1 MINYDNILYIYVK
14 WYLVLSLFEI
24 SLRFVWHLGG
34 RDWNPFFAVPGVF
47 ANTMGFVEA
56 LVEAEV
62 PLERSDQ
69 SVPCFFFGGV
79 IPPRKTIM
87 EPENDGF

>member
-1 MINYDNILYIYVK
+1 MVSVFFFILDITK
-14 WYLVLSLFEI
+14 ICMTFRRKRLKS
-24 SLRFVWHLGG
+24 
-34 RDWNPFFAVPGVF
+34 VF
-47 ANTMGFVEA
+47 CSSRESANTMGFVEA

-69 SVPCFFFGGV
+69 SVPCFFLRGTL
-79 IPPRKTIM
+79 PKTNM